1 MTRYD
6 IVTFTLDKSRVVVI
20 LTDEACAAD
29 AVARVEQASQLRWP
43 QHIRVICRETVDGE
57 AHFSGASDEIVSILQ
72 GCPMEHLR
80 GLVTGELNV

>member
-6 IVTFTLDKSRVVVI
+6 IVTFNLSKSRVVVI

-43 QHIRVICRETVDGE
+43 QHIRVICRETGDGE
-57 AHFSGASDEIVSILQ
+57 AHFTGTSDEIVSILQ
-72 GCPMEHLR
+72 GCPLEHHR
-80 GLVTGELNV
+80 GLVSGEIVA

>member
-6 IVTFTLDKSRVVVI
+6 IVTFTLSQSRVVVI
-20 LTDEACAAD
+20 LTGGACAAD

-43 QHIRVICRETVDGE
+43 QHIRVICRETEDGE
-57 AHFSGASDEIVSILQ
+57 GHFTGTNDKIVSILQ

-80 GLVTGELNV
+80 GLVTGQFHA